1 MKKWIVLAALAG
13 SAAAWAQ
20 TEWVRGQVISVDA
33 ERGRIT
39 LKHAPIKSIK
49 MAAMTM
55 RFKVV
60 EPSMLAPY
68 KVGDRVRFAVVLQD
82 DELLVSQMERAP

>member
-1 MKKWIVLAALAG
+1 MKKWIALAVLAG

-20 TEWVRGQVISVDA
+20 TEWVPARVVSVDA
-33 ERGRIT
+33 VRGRVT

-49 MAAMTM
+49 RAAMTM
-55 RFKVV
+55 RFKVADA
-60 EPSMLAPY
+60 SMLTPY

-82 DELLVSQMERAP
+82 DELIISQLEPSP

>member
-1 MKKWIVLAALAG
+1 VVG
-13 SAAAWAQ
+13 
-20 TEWVRGQVISVDA
+20 VDA
-33 ERGRIT
+33 ARGRVT

-55 RFKVV
+55 RFKVADA
-60 EPSMLAPY
+60 SMLTPY

-82 DELLVSQMERAP
+82 DELIVSHMERSP

>member
-1 MKKWIVLAALAG
+1 MKKWMALAALAG

-20 TEWVRGQVISVDA
+20 TEWVTGRVVSVDA
-33 ERGRIT
+33 ERGRVT
-39 LKHAPIKSIK
+39 LKHAPIKSLE

-55 RFKVV
+55 RFKVADA
-60 EPSMLAPY
+60 SILIPY
-68 KVGDRVRFAVVLQD
+68 KVGDRVRFSVVVRD